1 MEAMDSLGASASGG
15 GGDGPPPP
23 PSGAATSHESLDRD
37 GKVLHIA
44 IISKVGGIVRTIVC
58 KVVQGQQSVR

>member
-1 MEAMDSLGASASGG
+1 MDSLGASASGG
-15 GGDGPPPP
+15 GVDGTPPTPL
-23 PSGAATSHESLDRD
+23 GAGTPHESLDRD
-37 GKVLHIA
+37 VKVLHVA